1 MCMAFLSAMAGRAAG
16 DALRGGRDNG
26 DADAQDV
33 PAPNSSNINSA
44 FSSLRSPLKTISATG
59 RKALRNVMGGI

>member
-1 MCMAFLSAMAGRAAG
+1 MCTAFLSSMVGRAAG
-16 DALRGGRDNG
+16 DALRGGRDN
-26 DADAQDV
+26 ADARDI